1 MSGQGN
7 GFDAAEV
14 YVRPD
19 SPWKPGPK
27 EFIFRY
33 LKYLPW
39 VLITLALFLILAYLK
54 VRWATSIYRVQSSL
68 LIKDDHAENRASDAR
83 FDELFNSQGVSNLS
97 NEIEILK
104 SKPVLQRVA
113 RDLNLQTFYYNKGNV
128 KTSLMYPDPPFFLE
142 VPSLADSGQGFSCTI
157 TLLGSGKFLLD
168 EGKTRLEFDKPFRV
182 GNNLC
187 RITRNPAYNENSF
200 INTKFSTGWQPFK
213 YAAENLAAGLSV
225 AQINEQSTILTL
237 AFEGENAN
245 LGNDV
250 LNTLMSVYDSLIV
263 EDKSRIN
270 ANTLNFINTQLYI
283 LNDTLKGAQGG
294 LKDYM
299 VENQVFDIEGQSK
312 NSLDNLK
319 DVVKDKD
326 AQEVRLNIINWLLD
340 YIGDKKNA
348 YELVPT
354 DLGIQET
361 ALVPMVAEYNQ
372 LQLEREA
379 SLRTTPETNS
389 LIIGMEVSLEKI
401 RKEIYQAL
409 LNVKESYK
417 ITGSNLESHEQEL
430 QREIRSMPGKSI
442 QLVNRQRQQRILEEL
457 YSLLLQKKLETQIA
471 SASTISNS
479 KVVEPAADSGTEISP
494 DRKKIYTL
502 YILLGLLIPGGIIA
516 LIEVLRDK
524 VTSRADIDKNTSAPI
539 LGEIGHSN
547 YKNTLVVT
555 KNSRRFISEQFRII
569 RTNLQYVIGK
579 KEKPVIM
586 ITSSFSGEGKS
597 FVSTNIGAV
606 MALADRKTVIME
618 FDIRKPKI
626 VSGLELR
633 RKMGI
638 TNYLIGSA
646 KFEEL
651 VVKVEGVDNLYVI
664 PCGPIPPNPSE
675 LLLDPRLDELM
686 AEVQKRFDVVIM
698 DTAPVGLV
706 SDAVNLGRFADCT
719 LYIIR
724 QAYTFRRQIHAID
737 ELYSEKK
744 LPKISLLLNDVKIE
758 GGYYGGYNGSGGY
771 YGGYGY
777 GTDSGYFE
785 DEKGPDNTSVFT
797 RVRNQL
803 QKWFG

>member
-1 MSGQGN
+1 MNGQSN
-7 GFDAAEV
+7 GFEPAEV

-19 SPWKPGPK
+19 GPWKPGPK
-27 EFIFRY
+27 EFIFKY

-39 VLITLALFLILAYLK
+39 VMVTLVLFLILAYLK
-54 VRWATSIYRVQSSL
+54 VRYATSIYRVQSSL
-68 LIKDDHAENRASDAR
+68 LIKDDHSDNRNTDGR
-83 FDELFNSQGVSNLS
+83 FDELFMSQGVSNLS

-113 RDLNLQTFYYNKGNV
+113 RDLNLQIYYYDKGNV
-128 KTSLMYPDPPFFLE
+128 KTSLMYPDPAFFLE
-142 VPSLADSGQGFSCTI
+142 PLSIADSATGFGCMI
-157 TLLGSGKFLLD
+157 TLLGNGKFLLD
-168 EGKTRLEFDKPFRV
+168 ESKTRLEFGKPFKI
-182 GNNLC
+182 GNNIC
-187 RITRNPAYNENSF
+187 RVTRNPVYNENSF
-200 INTKFSTGWQPFK
+200 VNTKFSTGWQPFK
-213 YAAENLAAGLSV
+213 YAAANLAAGLSV
-225 AQINEQSTILTL
+225 SQINEQSTILTL

-250 LNTLMSVYDSLIV
+250 LNTLMSVYDSLII

-270 ANTLNFINTQLYI
+270 GNTLNFINAQLYL
-283 LNDTLKGAQGG
+283 LNDTLKGEQGG
-294 LKDYM
+294 IRDYM
-299 VENQVFDIEGQSK
+299 VENQVFDLDAQSK
-312 NSLDNLK
+312 NYLDNLK
-319 DVVKDKD
+319 DVRKDRD
-326 AQEVRLNIINWLLD
+326 EQEVRLNIINWLLS
-340 YIGDKKNA
+340 YIADKKNA

-361 ALVPMVAEYNQ
+361 ALVPMVTEYNR

-379 SLRTTPETNS
+379 TLRTTPETNT
-389 LIIGMEVSLEKI
+389 LVIGMEVSLDKI
-401 RKEIYQAL
+401 RTQIYQAL

-417 ITGSNLESHEQEL
+417 IAGSELESHEQEL
-430 QREIRSMPGKSI
+430 QSGIRSMPGKSI
-442 QLVNRQRQQRILEEL
+442 QLLNRQRQQRILEEL

-479 KVVEPAADSGTEISP
+479 KVVEPAAGSGTEISP

-502 YILLGLLIPGGIIA
+502 YILLGLLIPCGIIA
-516 LIEVLRDK
+516 LLEILRDK
-524 VTSRADIDKNTSAPI
+524 VTGRGDIEKNTSAPI

-547 YKNTLVVT
+547 YKNSLVVT

-597 FVSTNIGAV
+597 FISTNIGAV

-706 SDAVNLGRFADCT
+706 SDAINLGRFADCT
-719 LYIIR
+719 MYIIR
-724 QAYTFRRQIHAID
+724 QAYTFRRQINAID
-737 ELYSEKK
+737 ELYIQKK
-744 LPKISLLLNDVKIE
+744 LPKISLLLNDVKSE
-758 GGYYGGYNGSGGY
+758 GGYYGGYSGGGY

-777 GTDSGYFE
+777 GGDSGYFE
-785 DEKGPDNTSVFT
+785 EEKGLDNSSILT

-803 QKWFG
+803 QRWFG

>member
-1 MSGQGN
+1 
-7 GFDAAEV
+7 
-14 YVRPD
+14 VRPEN
-19 SPWKPGPK
+19 PWKPGPK
-27 EFIFRY
+27 EFIFKY

-39 VLITLALFLILAYLK
+39 VVITLALFLTLAYLK
-54 VRWATSIYRVQSSL
+54 VRYATSIYRVQSSL
-68 LIKDDHAENRASDAR
+68 LIKNDDHSEDRAPDAR
-83 FDELFNSQGVSNLS
+83 FDELFMSQGVTNLS

-113 RDLNLQTFYYNKGNV
+113 RDLKLQIYYYNKGNV
-128 KTSLMYPDPPFFLE
+128 KTSLMYPDPPFYLE
-142 VPSLADSGQGFSCTI
+142 PLVIVDSASGFNCMI
-157 TLLGSGKFLLD
+157 TLLGNGKFLLD
-168 EGKTRLEFDKPFRV
+168 EGKTRLDFGKPFKV
-182 GNNLC
+182 GNNIC
-187 RITRNPAYNENSF
+187 RITRNPGYNENSF

-237 AFEGENAN
+237 AFEGENAS

-270 ANTLNFINTQLYI
+270 ANTLNFINTELYT

-294 LKDYM
+294 LRNYM
-299 VENQVFDIEGQSK
+299 VENQVFDLEAQSK
-312 NSLDNLK
+312 NYLDNLK

-326 AQEVRLNIINWLLD
+326 EQEVRLNIINWLLD
-340 YIGDKKNA
+340 YVADKKHA
-348 YELVPT
+348 YDLVPT

-361 ALVPMVAEYNQ
+361 ALVPMVAEYNR

-379 SLRTTPETNS
+379 TLRTTPETNS
-389 LIIGMEVSLEKI
+389 IVVGMEVSLEKI

-417 ITGSNLESHEQEL
+417 ITGSELESHEQEL
-430 QREIRSMPGKSI
+430 QSGIRSMPGKSI

-479 KVVEPAADSGTEISP
+479 KVVEPAEGTGTEISP
-494 DRKKIYTL
+494 DRKKIFTL
-502 YILLGLLIPGGIIA
+502 YILLGLLIPCGIIA
-516 LIEVLRDK
+516 LIEMLRDK
-524 VTSRADIDKNTSAPI
+524 VTGRGDIEKNTSTPI

-597 FVSTNIGAV
+597 FISTNIGAV

-638 TNYLIGSA
+638 TNFLIGSA
-646 KFEEL
+646 KFEEM

-719 LYIIR
+719 LYIVR
-724 QAYTFRRQIHAID
+724 QSYTFRRQISAID
-737 ELYSEKK
+737 ELYTQKK
-744 LPKISLLLNDVKIE
+744 MPKISLLLNDVKIE
-758 GGYYGGYNGSGGY
+758 GGYYGGYSGSGY

-777 GTDSGYFE
+777 GTESGYFE
-785 DEKGPDNTSVFT
+785 DEKGPDNSSVFE

-803 QKWFG
+803 QRWFG

>member
-1 MSGQGN
+1 MRGQGN

-187 RITRNPAYNENSF
+187 RITRNPVYNENSF

-299 VENQVFDIEGQSK
+299 VENQIFDIEGQSK

-326 AQEVRLNIINWLLD
+326 AQEVRLNIINWLLN
-340 YIGDKKNA
+340 YIADKKNA

-379 SLRTTPETNS
+379 SLRTTPESNA

-479 KVVEPAADSGTEISP
+479 KVVEPAAGSGTEISP

-579 KEKPVIM
+579 KENPVIM

-724 QAYTFRRQIHAID
+724 QAYTFRRQIYAID

>member
-1 MSGQGN
+1 MNGQSN
-7 GFDAAEV
+7 GFEPAEA
-14 YVRPD
+14 YIRPD
-19 SPWKPGPK
+19 SPWKPGAK
-27 EFIFRY
+27 EFIFKY

-39 VLITLALFLILAYLK
+39 VLVTLALFLTLAYLK
-54 VRWATSIYRVQSSL
+54 VRYATSIYRMQSSM
-68 LIKDDHAENRASDAR
+68 LINNDNHSANRASDAQ
-83 FDELFNSQGVSNLS
+83 FDELFMSQGVTNLS

-113 RDLNLQTFYYNKGNV
+113 RDLNLQIYYYNKGNV
-128 KTSLMYPDPPFFLE
+128 KTSLVYPDPPFFLE
-142 VPSLADSGQGFSCTI
+142 ALSIADSGSGFNCMI
-157 TLLGSGKFLLD
+157 TLLGNGKFLLD
-168 EGKTRLEFDKPFRV
+168 ESKTRLEFGKPFKV
-182 GNNLC
+182 GSNIC
-187 RITRNPAYNENSF
+187 RITMNPAYNENSF
-200 INTKFSTGWQPFK
+200 VNTKFSTGWQPFK
-213 YAAENLAAGLSV
+213 YAAENLAGGLSV

-237 AFEGENAN
+237 AFEGENAT

-270 ANTLNFINTQLYI
+270 ANTLNFINTQLFL

-294 LKDYM
+294 LRNYM
-299 VENQVFDIEGQSK
+299 VENQVFDLDAQSK
-312 NSLDNLK
+312 NYLDNLK
-319 DVVKDKD
+319 DVRRDKD
-326 AQEVRLNIINWLLD
+326 EQEVRLNIVNWLLT
-340 YIGDKKNA
+340 YIADKKNA

-361 ALVPMVAEYNQ
+361 ALVPMVTDYNR

-379 SLRTTPETNS
+379 TLRTTPETNS
-389 LIIGMEVSLEKI
+389 LIAGMEVSLDKI
-401 RKEIYQAL
+401 RKQIYQAL

-417 ITGSNLESHEQEL
+417 ITGSELESHEQEL
-430 QREIRSMPGKSI
+430 QSGIRSMPGKSI
-442 QLVNRQRQQRILEEL
+442 QLLNRQRQQRILEEL

-479 KVVEPAADSGTEISP
+479 KVVEPAEGAGREISP

-502 YILLGLLIPGGIIA
+502 YILLGLLIPCGVIA
-516 LIEVLRDK
+516 LIEILRDK
-524 VTSRADIDKNTSAPI
+524 VTGRGDIEKNTSAPI

-579 KEKPVIM
+579 KERPVIL

-719 LYIIR
+719 LYIVR
-724 QAYTFRRQIHAID
+724 QAYTFRRQMNAID
-737 ELYSEKK
+737 ELYTQKK
-744 LPKISLLLNDVKIE
+744 MPKISLLLNDVKVE
-758 GGYYGGYNGSGGY
+758 GAYYGGYSGGGY

-777 GTDSGYFE
+777 GTDGYFE
-785 DEKGPDNTSVFT
+785 EEKGMDNSSIFT

-803 QKWFG
+803 HRWFG

>member
-1 MSGQGN
+1 
-7 GFDAAEV
+7 
-14 YVRPD
+14 
-19 SPWKPGPK
+19 
-27 EFIFRY
+27 
-33 LKYLPW
+33 
-39 VLITLALFLILAYLK
+39 
-54 VRWATSIYRVQSSL
+54 
-68 LIKDDHAENRASDAR
+68 
-83 FDELFNSQGVSNLS
+83 ELFMSQGVSNLS

-113 RDLNLQTFYYNKGNV
+113 RDLNLQIYYYNKGNV
-128 KTSLMYPDPPFFLE
+128 KTSFMYPDPPFFLE
-142 VPSLADSGQGFSCTI
+142 PLSIVDSASGFNCMI
-157 TLLGSGKFLLD
+157 TLLGNGKFLLD
-168 EGKTRLEFDKPFRV
+168 ENKTKLEFGEPFKV

-187 RITRNPAYNENSF
+187 RLTRNPAYNENSF
-200 INTKFSTGWQPFK
+200 VNAKFSTGWQPFK
-213 YAAENLAAGLSV
+213 YAAENLAGGLSV
-225 AQINEQSTILTL
+225 SQANDQSTILTL

-250 LNTLMSVYDSLIV
+250 LNTLMSVYDSLII

-270 ANTLNFINTQLYI
+270 ANTLNFINTELYT

-294 LKDYM
+294 LRNYM
-299 VENQVFDIEGQSK
+299 VENQVFDLDAQSK
-312 NSLDNLK
+312 NYLDNLK
-319 DVVKDKD
+319 DVIKDRD
-326 AQEVRLNIINWLLD
+326 EQEVRLNIIDWLLK
-340 YIGDKKNA
+340 YIADKKHA
-348 YELVPT
+348 YDLVPT
-354 DLGIQET
+354 DLGVQEP
-361 ALVPMVAEYNQ
+361 ALVPMIAEYNR
-372 LQLEREA
+372 LQLERQA
-379 SLRTTPETNS
+379 TLRTTPETNS
-389 LIIGMEVSLEKI
+389 LVVGMEVSLEGI

-417 ITGSNLESHEQEL
+417 IAGSKLESHEQEL
-430 QREIRSMPGKSI
+430 QNGIRSMPGKSI
-442 QLVNRQRQQRILEEL
+442 QLLNRQRQQRILEEL

-471 SASTISNS
+471 SASTVSNS
-479 KVVEPAADSGTEISP
+479 KVVEPAAGAGTEISP

-502 YILLGLLIPGGIIA
+502 YILLGLLIPCAVIA

-524 VTSRADIDKNTSAPI
+524 VTGRADVEKNTAAPI

-555 KNSRRFISEQFRII
+555 KNSRLFISEQFRII

-586 ITSSFSGEGKS
+586 VTSSFSGEGKS
-597 FVSTNIGAV
+597 FISINIGAV

-651 VVKVEGVDNLYVI
+651 VVKVDEVDNLYVI

-686 AEVQKRFDVVIM
+686 AEVHKRFDVIIM

-706 SDAVNLGRFADCT
+706 SDAVNLVRFADCT
-719 LYIIR
+719 LYIVR
-724 QAYTFRRQIHAID
+724 QAYTFRRQINAID
-737 ELYSEKK
+737 ELYTQKK
-744 LPKISLLLNDVKIE
+744 LPKISLLLNDVKME
-758 GGYYGGYNGSGGY
+758 GGYYGGYNGGGY

-777 GTDSGYFE
+777 GGDSGYFE
-785 DEKGPDNTSVFT
+785 NERGMGNGSIFR
-797 RVRNQL
+797 RVRAQL
-803 QKWFG
+803 ERWFG